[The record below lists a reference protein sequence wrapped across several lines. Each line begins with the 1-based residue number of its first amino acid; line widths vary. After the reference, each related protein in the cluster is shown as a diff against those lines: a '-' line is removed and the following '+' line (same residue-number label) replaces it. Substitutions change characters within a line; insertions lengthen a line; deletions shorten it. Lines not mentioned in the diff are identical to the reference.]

1 MFVLGV
7 LASTAG
13 QEKTNMKD
21 IKIEIRETKLSF
33 DDLMVYLQIPKEAI
47 KPWGL
52 ISEFSKISEYKVNTQ
67 KSGLFLHIC
76 AKHLGKKCF

>member
-47 KPWGL
+47 KP
-52 ISEFSKISEYKVNTQ
+52 
-67 KSGLFLHIC
+67 
-76 AKHLGKKCF
+76 